1 MAQSRR
7 DFLKRAACGAVGLS
21 VMEPLL
27 VGATRVPPWPRPGTR
42 PSWWSTSSEG
52 DDGLNTVIPLTE
64 YTRYR
69 QMRPHLGHPRR
80 ASSPCRASPTSA
92 STRA

>member
-27 VGATRVPPWPRPGTR
+27 SRQAGSALAAVGDKIIVVVNLFG
-42 PSWWSTSSEG
+42 G
-52 DDGLNTVIPLTE
+52 NDGLNTVIPLTE
-64 YTRYR
+64 YARYR
-69 QMRPHLGHPRR
+69 QMRPHLGHER
-80 ASSPCRASPTSA
+80 ASILPLSGQPDF
-92 STRA
+92 